1 MQITYENSIIEVEKG
16 TKVIDALKKQID
28 GSTTEI
34 IACICNNNV
43 RSLDYE
49 VNEDSKIELI
59 DYSNPEGQRIYI
71 RGLLYV
77 MAKAFNDLYPEIQ
90 LAVNYQLSNAMFCEL
105 EKKVTTAEMMKK
117 VSERMREI
125 VKQNIPIRKVIMS
138 NEEAEAFYEKE
149 KTIK

>member
-77 MAKAFNDLYPEIQ
+77 MAKASISCK
-90 LAVNYQLSNAMFCEL
+90 LS
-105 EKKVTTAEMMKK
+105 
-117 VSERMREI
+117 I
-125 VKQNIPIRKVIMS
+125 
-138 NEEAEAFYEKE
+138 
-149 KTIK
+149 IKCYVL